1 MSPTVFTPQATWANQ
16 SEVILMH
23 PQSRPAAQGTS
34 RHLAHAKA
42 RLGLNKA
49 HQHLSPVPT
58 TIWDVPIPTPPDW
71 DSLDQEEKEAYR
83 FTVLACAVREV
94 ADKRHQSIAAY
105 LNDRMHREAA

>member
-1 MSPTVFTPQATWANQ
+1 MQ
-16 SEVILMH
+16 SN
-23 PQSRPAAQGTS
+23 SRPAAQGTS

-49 HQHLSPVPT
+49 HQHLSPVLK

-71 DSLDQEEKEAYR
+71 DFLDEEEKETYR
-83 FTVLACAVREV
+83 TAALIYAIRES
-94 ADKRHQSIAAY
+94 ADQRDQSIAAY

>member
-1 MSPTVFTPQATWANQ
+1 MQ
-16 SEVILMH
+16 SN
-23 PQSRPAAQGTS
+23 PRPAAQGTS

-71 DSLDQEEKEAYR
+71 DSLTPEEQEAFVEAALV
-83 FTVLACAVREV
+83 FAIREV
-94 ADKRHQSIAAY
+94 ANQRGVTAVQQLTDWEA
-105 LNDRMHREAA
+105 DRLWA